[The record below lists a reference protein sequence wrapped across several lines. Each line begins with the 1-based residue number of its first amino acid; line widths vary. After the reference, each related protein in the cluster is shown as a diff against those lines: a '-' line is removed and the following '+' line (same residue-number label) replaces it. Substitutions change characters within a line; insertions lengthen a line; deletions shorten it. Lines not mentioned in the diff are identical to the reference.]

1 MARRGTQS
9 SKWDGLPIDE
19 GLSYIALSVAD
30 MDIECSPAI
39 RDAVAR
45 RAAEGLFGYTDL
57 PPDHVDLPVEWLG
70 RRHGWS
76 VPREHIV
83 AAHRIVQVVALI
95 LGAHTRPG
103 DGIVLFTPSY
113 SPLENAIGLNQ
124 REAVRVPL
132 IQTPHGYELDRDAT
146 DAALAQ
152 AAGLLLVNPHNPV
165 GKVWGEEDLLWLAD
179 RAEAHDVIVMSDD
192 VHADF
197 THPGQRHRFLLD
209 VAPSVSG
216 RTFTFTSPAKTFNI
230 PGLETTHVI
239 VPDGVLRECLE
250 TGLRAAGFHNPS
262 FFSDAATRAAYR
274 ESDDWLAEVEAIV
287 AVNLE
292 TLRRTVDRF
301 DGVRLVEPQG
311 TFLAWVDAR
320 GAGSEEDLKRFITDE
335 AHVVPSYG
343 TDFGSEYGGY
353 LRFNLA
359 CPHSQFE
366 EAMNRL
372 LSRV

>member
-1 MARRGTQS
+1 MTRRGTQS

-132 IQTPHGYELDRDAT
+132 IQTPMAT
-146 DAALAQ
+146 SSIATPRMRRSPKPPAYCSSTLTTLW
-152 AAGLLLVNPHNPV
+152 GRCG
-165 GKVWGEEDLLWLAD
+165 GK
-179 RAEAHDVIVMSDD
+179 R
-192 VHADF
+192 
-197 THPGQRHRFLLD
+197 TC
-209 VAPSVSG
+209 SG
-216 RTFTFTSPAKTFNI
+216 WPTARRP
-230 PGLETTHVI
+230 TT
-239 VPDGVLRECLE
+239 
-250 TGLRAAGFHNPS
+250 
-262 FFSDAATRAAYR
+262 
-274 ESDDWLAEVEAIV
+274 
-287 AVNLE
+287 
-292 TLRRTVDRF
+292 
-301 DGVRLVEPQG
+301 
-311 TFLAWVDAR
+311 
-320 GAGSEEDLKRFITDE
+320 
-335 AHVVPSYG
+335 
-343 TDFGSEYGGY
+343 
-353 LRFNLA
+353 
-359 CPHSQFE
+359 
-366 EAMNRL
+366 
-372 LSRV
+372 